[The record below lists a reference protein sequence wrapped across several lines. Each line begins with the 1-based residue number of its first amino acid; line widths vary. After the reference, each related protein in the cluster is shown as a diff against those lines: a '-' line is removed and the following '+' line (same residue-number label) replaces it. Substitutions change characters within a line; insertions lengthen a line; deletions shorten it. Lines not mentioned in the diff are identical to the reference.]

1 MVIRSLVLTVLVC
14 WSVIAAGQISQ
25 QFYFE
30 QSTFA
35 PGELIFVYWNTTFA
49 NFSQA
54 AQNNVQEASTS
65 LGFVRAF
72 SSADDV
78 RQTFHPVLNRTIDI
92 IAGPKD
98 PVPRVDTLQSPSAVT
113 TDSNSRVFVADPGAK
128 AVHVFDFIH
137 SRYSLL
143 DGGGE
148 RLSSPVSLAVDGQDN
163 LYVTDESSRTVLV
176 YDSAGKFRRYLG
188 KLRGGESYFDS
199 PAGITIDT
207 TTGRIYVC
215 DTLRHMI
222 IVMNNR
228 GRLMGT
234 VGKRGGGDQPG
245 EFILPRQAVVSGG
258 QLFVLDEG
266 NARIQIFDTAG
277 HFRRAINLGYA
288 DIRTGLA
295 VDRQSN
301 IYVSDPTLNRIQVFN
316 HEGRSVY
323 TFDLS
328 TIKGVHFS
336 HPSGMWVY
344 AGSCLYVID
353 SQGNRV
359 GLFQISGEG
368 ARQCR

>member
-1 MVIRSLVLTVLVC
+1 MVIRSLVLTFLVC
-14 WSVIAAGQISQ
+14 WSVIAAGHISG
-25 QFYFE
+25 QFHLE
-30 QSTFA
+30 QPTFA
-35 PGELIFVYWNTTFA
+35 PGELIFVYWNTTSD

-78 RQTFHPVLNRTIDI
+78 RPLHPVLDRTLDI
-92 IAGPKD
+92 IAGPAD
-98 PVPRVDTLQSPSAVT
+98 PVTREDALRSPSAVT
-113 TDSNSRVFVADPGAK
+113 TDSNHRVFVADPGAGV
-128 AVHVFDFIH
+128 VHVFDFIR
-137 SRYSLL
+137 SKYGRL
-143 DGGGE
+143 DGRGD
-148 RLSSPVSLAVDGQDN
+148 RLHTPVSLAVDGQDN
-163 LYVTDESSRTVLV
+163 LYVVDQSSRAVLV

-199 PAGITIDT
+199 PAGITIDS
-207 TTGRIYVC
+207 TTGRIYIC
-215 DTLRHMI
+215 DTYRHMI

-228 GRLMGT
+228 GRLIGK

-245 EFILPRQAVVSGG
+245 EFILPRQMLVSGG
-258 QLFVLDEG
+258 ELFVLDEG
-266 NARIQIFDTAG
+266 NARIQILDTAG

-295 VDRQSN
+295 VDHQGN
-301 IYVSDPTLNRIQVFN
+301 MYVSDPALNRIQVFS
-316 HEGRSVY
+316 HEGRSLY
-323 TFDLS
+323 TFDPS
-328 TIKGVHFS
+328 TIKGVNFS